1 MDANLLVK
9 GQLIEITVNETSN
22 KDKDTDAKLITL
34 KGEFLSLDSKGLNL
48 KVDGKKTSRS
58 MKKVIKIELQTEV
71 DDTAPATGEFTKAQD
86 LIDAAYRDGNIS
98 YAIWYGRTWRL
109 RHRKMNVAMP
119 EKKVLDEMRKLHNA

>member
-9 GQLIEITVNETSN
+9 GQLIEVEVDETKN
-22 KDKDTDAKLITL
+22 GEAKFVTL
-34 KGEFLSLDSKGLNL
+34 KGEFVSLDKKGLNF
-48 KVDGKKTSRS
+48 KVDGVKISRS
-58 MKKVIKIELQTEV
+58 MKKVIKVELQTEV
-71 DDTAPATGEFTKAQD
+71 EDTAPATGEFTKAQD